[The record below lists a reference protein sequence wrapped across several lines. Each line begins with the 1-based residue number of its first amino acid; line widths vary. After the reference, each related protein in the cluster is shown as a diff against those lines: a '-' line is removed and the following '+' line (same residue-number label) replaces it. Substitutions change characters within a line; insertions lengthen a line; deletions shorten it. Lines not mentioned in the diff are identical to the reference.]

1 MRDLL
6 EVQLEAIEALQTAE
20 EKIERLI
27 NVISFTFSN
36 TDEESTL
43 LRKALREL
51 VEISTLYGRVTIRH
65 EILLKDD
72 TRNTEKE
79 G

>member
-43 LRKALREL
+43 LRNALREL